1 MKKNILIDYA
11 LMSLAL
17 LISSC
22 ADFLNQE
29 PISNSS
35 VTGFYKTQADIE
47 QGVAGAYNSLQS
59 YKQYGANFIFF
70 MEVRSDN
77 TYTES
82 ITTSGGFMET
92 LICLEQFLQIQYLI

>member
-1 MKKNILIDYA
+1 MKKNIFIGCA
-11 LMSLAL
+11 LMTFTL
-17 LISSC
+17 LNSSC

-59 YKQYGANFIFF
+59 
-70 MEVRSDN
+70 
-77 TYTES
+77 
-82 ITTSGGFMET
+82 
-92 LICLEQFLQIQYLI
+92 L